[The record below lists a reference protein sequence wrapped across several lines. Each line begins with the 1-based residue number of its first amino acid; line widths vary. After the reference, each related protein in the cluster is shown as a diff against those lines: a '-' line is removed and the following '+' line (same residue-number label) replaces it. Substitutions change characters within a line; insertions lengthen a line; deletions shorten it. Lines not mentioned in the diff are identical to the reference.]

1 MTSLNDEEIKAHRDA
16 GKTPRDAGKTLR
28 DAGKTPRD
36 AGKTPRDEGKRPP
49 GPSIAPAP
57 GENVLYQM
65 SMYKR
70 FINRPM
76 NHNVHIQMFT
86 QHVSYA

>member
-16 GKTPRDAGKTLR
+16 GKTPRDAGKT
-28 DAGKTPRD
+28 
-36 AGKTPRDEGKRPP
+36 PRDEGKHPP

-70 FINRPM
+70 FINWPM
-76 NHNVHIQMFT
+76 NHMLIYKM
-86 QHVSYA
+86 